1 MGNRIAKLI
10 FCSEDNHNKYYNM
23 VDNGSTI
30 SVEYGRVGSSCQT
43 MSYPSSKWS
52 SLLSSKVKKGYKE
65 VTHLFTE
72 AVSSSTV
79 SFLDIADSFVA
90 GLIRKLEGYTKQQVS
105 NNYNVTADSV
115 TEKQIREAQSI
126 LNYISQVKSNTELN
140 KYLLEVFAIIPRKM
154 RKVQDHLYSE
164 AEAFRYSVVEEI
176 LSKEQDIL
184 DAMAQQVKQVEL
196 VNENTSDKLTL
207 LDAMGLEIFNT
218 KADQEEMIKKKL
230 GMISDKYVRSFRIEN
245 KNTQKKF
252 NNYLDKKQNKKTELL
267 WHGSRSENILP
278 IMQTGLLLRPTNAV
292 ITGKMFGIGTY
303 FSSKAIKSYGYTS
316 GRNSLWARGNSS
328 EAFMFLNTVHVG
340 TPLIV
345 ERWESWMSHLDESKL
360 KAKGDYDSVHAK
372 AGFDLK
378 NDETMSY
385 NEAGNTMSYLVELK
399 G

>member
-154 RKVQDHLYSE
+154 KKVQDHLYSE
-164 AEAFRYSVVEEI
+164 TESFRYSVVEEI

-267 WHGSRSENILP
+267 WHGSRNENWMPILNS
-278 IMQTGLLLRPTNAV
+278 GLLIRPTNAV
-292 ITGKMFGIGTY
+292 HTGSMFDDGVYGAN
-303 FSSKAIKSYGYTS
+303 KAIKSYGYTS
-316 GRNSLWARGNSS
+316 GRNSIWARGNSN
-328 EAFMFLNTVHVG
+328 EAYMALFNFHVG
-340 TPLIV
+340 NQFEV
-345 ERWESWMSHLDESKL
+345 QRYESWMSRMRSASQFKS
-360 KAKGDYDSVHAK
+360 GNYDSVYAK
-372 AGFDLK
+372 GGADLK
-378 NDETMSY
+378 NDEFIVYDSNAVTI
-385 NEAGNTMSYLVELK
+385 SYLVELK